1 MTNVLFSV
9 RCYEGADGPQDGFQ
23 TVEADSAKE
32 AAEKLCGEPLTELGP
47 NLRLRA
53 MVLSKPPRNRPLTF
67 YATG

>member
-1 MTNVLFSV
+1 MLFSV
-9 RCYEGADGPQDGFQ
+9 RCYEGADSPQDGHQ

-32 AAEKLCGEPLTELGP
+32 AAKKLCGEPLTVIGP

-53 MVLSKPPRNRPLTF
+53 TVLTQPPHNRPLTF